1 MNNPIRILYVE
12 DCPYDRE
19 IIADALRREDLD
31 CEFVYAASEEEFKKA
46 LARQSYDLILSDF
59 TLPSFSGAAA
69 LELVRADRPDIPFLF
84 VSGTIGEERAVESL
98 RQGATDYVLKDR
110 LDRLGQAVRRAL
122 HEAEEHRERL
132 RAEQLLRASEE
143 RFRQV
148 VENIHEVFWLTDP
161 DKNVLHYI
169 SPGYEQIWGRT
180 CESLYQS
187 PRAWL
192 DAIHGEDRQRVFDAA
207 LTKQSIGEYDEVYR
221 VIRPDGSVRWVH
233 DRAFPLNDAGGKAYR
248 VAGIAE
254 DITQQRNLEEQI
266 RHMQKMESIGQL
278 AGGIAHDFN
287 NALTVI
293 RLHASLLA
301 SGPLTETAKESVK
314 GISQAGEHATT
325 LTQQLLTFSRRREI
339 QIREL
344 NLNEIVA
351 GIIKMIRRVLG
362 KSIALQFSAGEIRPI
377 LADAGMLEQVFMNLA
392 LNARDAMP
400 NGGSLNIRTGMET
413 ISETFAQQNPAASA
427 GSFVWLEMTD
437 TGVGIPP
444 ENLSKVFEPF
454 FTTKEPGKGTGLG
467 LASVYG
473 IVKQHR
479 GWITLQSQANC
490 GTTFKIYLPAR
501 SGPADSARTS
511 VCGDKIQGGNETI
524 LLVEEQSVV
533 CALVRNILESCG
545 YQVFEAKSSAEALQ
559 QWEKHQGKIDLLLT
573 DLVLP
578 GDMSG
583 RELAKTLRAKNP
595 HLKIV
600 FTSGYAPEIVGQ
612 DCEEA
617 KFLQKP
623 YAPRSLAK
631 SIRSFLDSPGGI

>member
-12 DCPYDRE
+12 DCPDDRE
-19 IIADALRREDLD
+19 IIADALRREDLH
-31 CEFVYAASEEEFKKA
+31 CEFVYAASDEEFKKA

-69 LELVRADRPDIPFLF
+69 LKLVRAERPDIPFLF

-161 DKNVLHYI
+161 DKNVFHYI

-233 DRAFPLNDAGGKAYR
+233 DRAFPLHDAGGKAYR

-278 AGGIAHDFN
+278 AGVIAHDFN
-287 NALTVI
+287 NMLTVI

-301 SGPLTETAKESVK
+301 SGPLTETAKESVR

-325 LTQQLLTFSRRREI
+325 LTRQLLTFSRRGEI

-362 KSIALQFSAGEIRPI
+362 KSIALQFSAGEIQPI

-427 GSFVWLEMTD
+427 GSFVWLEMAD

-479 GWITLQSQANC
+479 GWITLQSQANR
-490 GTTFKIYLPAR
+490 GTTFKIYLPAT

-511 VCGDKIQGGNETI
+511 VGEDKIQGGNETI
-524 LLVEEQSVV
+524 LLVEEQPVV

-545 YQVFEAKSSAEALQ
+545 YQVFEAKTSAEALQ

-600 FTSGYAPEIVGQ
+600 FTSGYASEIVGQ

-617 KFLQKP
+617 NFLQKP
-623 YAPRSLAK
+623 YAPRSFAK